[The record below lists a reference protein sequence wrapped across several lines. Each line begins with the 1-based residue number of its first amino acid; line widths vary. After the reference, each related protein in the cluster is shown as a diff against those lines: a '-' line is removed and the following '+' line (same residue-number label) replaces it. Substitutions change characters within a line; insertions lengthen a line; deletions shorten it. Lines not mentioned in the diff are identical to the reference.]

1 MVKHSSSV
9 LLNYK
14 GGKTMD
20 SFDILRYLKGMVG
33 RMEIDT
39 GYCEKTYPVEDI
51 KRDLL
56 QLLCKI

>member
-1 MVKHSSSV
+1 
-9 LLNYK
+9 
-14 GGKTMD
+14 MD